1 MIEVEDYK
9 PEDETA
15 NYMQESKK
23 LNLVCNKEWLRDDH
37 SCSQCRPHTNMLP
50 QTYQNPWSKMKPQ
63 QTSKLDSNQRIK
75 TRKPIATVILLLVP
89 FSLLLGG
96 TECIKANLHILWLIL
111 MCLYIFQPLDIGD
124 YLFSNGIPILFI
136 ECYSGAKIWCL
147 YSS

>member
-1 MIEVEDYK
+1 MIQVEDYK

-15 NYMQESKK
+15 SYMQESQK
-23 LNLVCNKEWLRDDH
+23 LNLVCNKEWFGVDH
-37 SCSQCRPHTNMLP
+37 SCSQCKPHTIMLP

-96 TECIKANLHILWLIL
+96 TKCIKANNLHILWLIL
-111 MCLYIFQPLDIGD
+111 MCLCIFQPLDIGD
-124 YLFSNGIPILFI
+124 YFFSNGIPILFI
-136 ECYSGAKIWCL
+136 ECHSGAKCL
-147 YSS
+147 FAT